1 MRHLLSRKI
10 PMSPCE
16 RIPRSGGLPK
26 LAQAQKRLCEAVFTL
41 RQDLDIEGLMRA
53 WIICSMPTSFPTHCL
68 TFRFFCAAVSFVFAQ
83 SLCAQTQQEAARPV
97 APGASAPAAT
107 TLQRVEINAGRA
119 SDNQLRRESTAAKI
133 IVGRDEI
140 ERFGDSTVGDL
151 LKRLPGVTVQGRPGR
166 GGAIRMRGLGNGYTQ
181 ILLDG
186 ERVAPGFSID
196 SLAPEQIERIEILRA
211 PTAATGARA
220 IAGTINI
227 ITREGYTKRLNN
239 VQITVGAENGRVH
252 PQASWSRND
261 TAFGLNYN
269 FSLSANRNDRQNDS
283 SSTTVGRNLSSD
295 AVVLDQRDKSEVRER
310 RQGIQANGRLQW
322 RGEQGE
328 SVTVMPLLIYGQGKT
343 QRFGDLSQTVGS
355 MPAPYDLTE
364 SASDGSFRLLRLNS
378 MWNRRLSEGARM
390 EWRAGLGQS
399 KSTGESLRLEN
410 FKGTEIRK
418 LQDTTSAVENSL
430 SLNGKF
436 IQVLESEHSLTAGG
450 ELETNRRTDARTTL
464 QNGAPLLLD
473 FGDEVQASVQRLA
486 FYAQDDWVI
495 SPQWSAYAGLRWE
508 GIASQGGEVKNRS
521 SVWTPLAH
529 AVWKPSAESK
539 DQLRFSLTRSYRSP
553 TLQNLIA
560 RPSINNRFPAPG
572 GNTPTNVDRAG
583 NPNLKPELA
592 TGLDVAIERYLP
604 GSGLISANVF
614 HRQISNYMR
623 SEVALE
629 NVSWANAP
637 RYVSR
642 MQNIGAAVTQ
652 GLELEAKFRLTELM
666 ADGPKVDLR
675 SNLSFFRS
683 RVQTVP
689 GPDNRLDQ
697 QPSYTANFGADYR
710 VPNTPLSLGGNLNWT
725 PAYTTRLS
733 DVQTAEQGKK
743 VGVDAYAL
751 WVFSPTHQ
759 LRTTFSNIDPRDYIT
774 GGSVDALG
782 VRETSVNTAPTFV
795 NVQMRLEFKL

>member
-1 MRHLLSRKI
+1 MTKNPSLTRHCFYSV
-10 PMSPCE
+10 MV
-16 RIPRSGGLPK
+16 GLCVSFSTS
-26 LAQAQKRLCEAVFTL
+26 AQAQ
-41 RQDLDIEGLMRA
+41 
-53 WIICSMPTSFPTHCL
+53 PTPPT
-68 TFRFFCAAVSFVFAQ
+68 TAASPAQ
-83 SLCAQTQQEAARPV
+83 A
-97 APGASAPAAT
+97 ASAPAAT
-107 TLQRVEINAGRA
+107 TLQRVEITGGRA
-119 SDNQLRRESTAAKI
+119 TDTQLRRDSTAAKI
-133 IVGRDEI
+133 VVGRDEI

-211 PTAATGARA
+211 PTAETGARA

-239 VQITVGAENGRVH
+239 VQFTLGAENGRVQ

-261 TAFGLNYN
+261 TVAGLNYN

-283 SSTTVGRNLSSD
+283 SSTTVQRSLTTE
-295 AVVLDQRDKSEVRER
+295 AIVLDQSDKSEVRER

-322 RGEQGE
+322 RGAQGE
-328 SVTVMPLLIYGQGKT
+328 SVTVMPLLIYGQGRT
-343 QRFGDLSQTVGS
+343 QRYGQLIQTVGTVET
-355 MPAPYDLTE
+355 APYDLTE
-364 SASDGSFRLLRLNS
+364 TASEGSFRLLRLNG
-378 MWNRRLSEGARM
+378 MWTRRLSEGARM

-399 KSTGESLRLEN
+399 KSVGESLRLEN
-410 FKGTEIRK
+410 KNGGFFRSLE
-418 LQDTTSAVENSL
+418 DSTTAVENSF

-450 ELETNRRTDARTTL
+450 ELESNRRTDARTTVQTNAL
-464 QNGAPLLLD
+464 KERVELLSE
-473 FGDEVQASVQRLA
+473 FGDAVQASAARFA

-508 GIASQGGEVKNRS
+508 GINTQGGDVKNTS

-529 AVWKPSAESK
+529 AVWKPTPESK
-539 DQLRFSLTRSYRSP
+539 DQVRFSLTRSYRSP
-553 TLQNLIA
+553 TLQSLIA
-560 RPSINNRFPAPG
+560 RPSINNRYPAPG
-572 GNTPTNVDRAG
+572 ANTPTNLDRAG

-592 TGLDVAIERYLP
+592 TGLDVAVERYLP

-629 NVSWANAP
+629 TVSWANVP

-642 MQNIGAAVTQ
+642 MQNIGAAITQ

-666 ADGPKVDLR
+666 PDGPKVDIR

-697 QPSYTANFGADYR
+697 QPSTTANFGADYR

-725 PAYTTRLS
+725 PGYTTRLS

-743 VGVDAYAL
+743 IGLDAYAL
-751 WVFSPTHQ
+751 WVFSPTVQ
-759 LRTTFSNIDPRDYIT
+759 LRTTFSNIDPRDYVT
-774 GGSVDALG
+774 GGSLDALG
-782 VRETSVNTAPTFV
+782 VRETSVNTAPTYV
-795 NVQMRLEFKL
+795 NLQVRLEIKL

>member
-1 MRHLLSRKI
+1 MATS
-10 PMSPCE
+10 
-16 RIPRSGGLPK
+16 PRSIK
-26 LAQAQKRLCEAVFTL
+26 LRFDLLWGALSLLCLSPTWAQQQPST
-41 RQDLDIEGLMRA
+41 
-53 WIICSMPTSFPTHCL
+53 
-68 TFRFFCAAVSFVFAQ
+68 AA
-83 SLCAQTQQEAARPV
+83 P
-97 APGASAPAAT
+97 PAPAASAAAPT

-119 SDNQLRRESTAAKI
+119 TDNQLRRDSTAAKI

-140 ERFGDSTVGDL
+140 ERFGDSTLGDL
-151 LKRLPGVTVQGRPGR
+151 LKRLPGVTMQGSPGR

-211 PTAATGARA
+211 PTAETGARA

-227 ITREGYTKRLNN
+227 ITREGYTRRLNN
-239 VQITVGAENGRVH
+239 VQFTLGVENDRLQ
-252 PQASWSRND
+252 PQASWSRNE
-261 TAFGLNYN
+261 TVAGLNYN

-283 SSTTVGRNLSSD
+283 SSTTIGRNLTTN
-295 AVVLDQRDKSEVRER
+295 AVVLDQSDKSEVRER
-310 RQGIQANGRLQW
+310 RQGIQATGRLQW
-322 RGEQGE
+322 RGAQGE

-343 QRFGDLSQTVGS
+343 QRYGELIQTVGS
-355 MPAPYDLTE
+355 TAAPYDLTE
-364 SASDGSFRLLRLNS
+364 TASEGSFRLLRLNG
-378 MWNRRLSEGARM
+378 MWTRRLSEGARM
-390 EWRAGLGQS
+390 EWRAGVGQS

-410 FKGTEIRK
+410 YVGSLVRT
-418 LQDTTSAVENSL
+418 LQDSTSAVENSI

-450 ELETNRRTDARTTL
+450 ELEATRRTDARSTL

-473 FGDEVQASVQRLA
+473 FGDAVQASASRFAL
-486 FYAQDDWVI
+486 YAQDDWVI

-508 GIASQGGEVKNRS
+508 GINTQGGDVKNTS

-529 AVWKPSAESK
+529 AVWKPSPESK
-539 DQLRFSLTRSYRSP
+539 DQVRFSLTRSYRSP

-560 RPSINNRFPAPG
+560 RPSINNRYPAPG
-572 GNTPTNVDRAG
+572 ANTPTNVDRAG
-583 NPNLKPELA
+583 NPTLKPELA

-614 HRQISNYMR
+614 QRQISNYMR
-623 SEVALE
+623 SETALE
-629 NVSWANAP
+629 TVSWANVP

-642 MQNIGAAVTQ
+642 MQNVGAAVTQ

-666 ADGPKVDLR
+666 ADGPKVDIR

-683 RVQTVP
+683 RVQSVP

-725 PAYTTRLS
+725 PGYVTRLS

-743 VGVDAYAL
+743 IGLDAYAL
-751 WVFSPTHQ
+751 WVFSPTVQ
-759 LRTTFSNIDPRDYIT
+759 LRSTFSNIDPRNYVT
-774 GGSVDALG
+774 GGSLDALSI
-782 VRETSVNTAPTFV
+782 RETSQNTAPTYV
-795 NVQMRLEFKL
+795 NLQVRFEIKL

>member
-1 MRHLLSRKI
+1 MTKTPSLARYFFYAV
-10 PMSPCE
+10 MV
-16 RIPRSGGLPK
+16 GLWV
-26 LAQAQKRLCEAVFTL
+26 LGNASAQAQQTPPATT
-41 RQDLDIEGLMRA
+41 A
-53 WIICSMPTSFPTHCL
+53 PP
-68 TFRFFCAAVSFVFAQ
+68 AQ
-83 SLCAQTQQEAARPV
+83 A
-97 APGASAPAAT
+97 ASAPAAT
-107 TLQRVEINAGRA
+107 TLQRVEITGGRA
-119 SDNQLRRESTAAKI
+119 TDTQLRRDSTAAKI
-133 IVGRDEI
+133 VVGRDEI

-211 PTAATGARA
+211 PTAETGARA

-239 VQITVGAENGRVH
+239 VQFTVGAENGRVQ

-261 TAFGLNYN
+261 TVAGLNYN

-283 SSTTVGRNLSSD
+283 SSTTVGRDLTTD
-295 AVVLDQRDKSEVRER
+295 ALVLDQRDKSEVRER
-310 RQGIQANGRLQW
+310 RQGIQANGRMQW
-322 RGEQGE
+322 RGEQSE

-343 QRFGDLSQTVGS
+343 QRYGQLTQSVGS
-355 MPAPYDLTE
+355 DETAPYDLTE
-364 SASDGSFRLLRLNS
+364 TASEGTFRLLRLNG

-410 FKGTEIRK
+410 LKGTETRK

-450 ELETNRRTDARTTL
+450 ELESNRRTDERTTV
-464 QNGAPLLLD
+464 QNGLPLLLD
-473 FGDEVQASVQRLA
+473 FGDAVQASATRFA

-508 GIASQGGEVKNRS
+508 GISTQGGDVKNRS

-529 AVWKPSAESK
+529 AVWKPTPDSK
-539 DQLRFSLTRSYRSP
+539 DQVRFSLTRSYRSP
-553 TLQNLIA
+553 TLQSLIA

-572 GNTPTNVDRAG
+572 GNKETFFDRAG
-583 NPNLKPELA
+583 NPRLKPELA

-629 NVSWANAP
+629 TVSWANVP

-652 GLELEAKFRLTELM
+652 GVELEAKFRLTELM
-666 ADGPKVDLR
+666 PDGPKVDIR

-697 QPSYTANFGADYR
+697 QPSTTANFGADYR

-743 VGVDAYAL
+743 IGLDAYAL
-751 WVFSPTHQ
+751 WVFSPTMQ

-774 GGSVDALG
+774 GGSVDSLG
-782 VRETSVNTAPTFV
+782 VRETSVNTAPTYV
-795 NVQMRLEFKL
+795 NLQLRLEIKL

>member
-1 MRHLLSRKI
+1 
-10 PMSPCE
+10 MSPTW
-16 RIPRSGGLPK
+16 
-26 LAQAQKRLCEAVFTL
+26 AQQQPAT
-41 RQDLDIEGLMRA
+41 
-53 WIICSMPTSFPTHCL
+53 
-68 TFRFFCAAVSFVFAQ
+68 AA
-83 SLCAQTQQEAARPV
+83 P
-97 APGASAPAAT
+97 PAPAASAAAPT

-119 SDNQLRRESTAAKI
+119 TDNQLRRDSTAAKI

-140 ERFGDSTVGDL
+140 ERFGDSTLGDL
-151 LKRLPGVTVQGRPGR
+151 LKRLPGVTMQGSPGR

-211 PTAATGARA
+211 PTAETGARA

-227 ITREGYTKRLNN
+227 ITREGYTRRLNN
-239 VQITVGAENGRVH
+239 VQFTLGVENDRLQ

-261 TAFGLNYN
+261 TVAGLNYN

-283 SSTTVGRNLSSD
+283 SSTTIGRNLTTN
-295 AVVLDQRDKSEVRER
+295 AVVLDQSDKSEVRER
-310 RQGIQANGRLQW
+310 RQGIQATGRLQW
-322 RGEQGE
+322 RGAQGE

-343 QRFGDLSQTVGS
+343 QRYGELIQTVGS
-355 MPAPYDLTE
+355 TAAPYDLTE
-364 SASDGSFRLLRLNS
+364 TASEGSFRLLRLNG
-378 MWNRRLSEGARM
+378 MWTRRLSEGARM
-390 EWRAGLGQS
+390 EWRAGVGQS

-410 FKGTEIRK
+410 YVGSLVRT
-418 LQDTTSAVENSL
+418 LQDSTSAVENSI

-450 ELETNRRTDARTTL
+450 ELEATRRTDARSTL

-473 FGDEVQASVQRLA
+473 FGDAVQASASRFAL
-486 FYAQDDWVI
+486 YAQDDWVI

-508 GIASQGGEVKNRS
+508 GINTQGGDVKNTS

-529 AVWKPSAESK
+529 AVWKPSPESK
-539 DQLRFSLTRSYRSP
+539 DQVRFSLTRSYRSP

-560 RPSINNRFPAPG
+560 RPSINNRYPAPG
-572 GNTPTNVDRAG
+572 ANTPTNVDRAG
-583 NPNLKPELA
+583 NPTLKPELA

-614 HRQISNYMR
+614 QRQISNYMR
-623 SEVALE
+623 SETALE
-629 NVSWANAP
+629 TVSWANVP

-642 MQNIGAAVTQ
+642 MQNVGAAVTQ

-666 ADGPKVDLR
+666 ADGPKVDIR

-683 RVQTVP
+683 RVQSVP

-725 PAYTTRLS
+725 PGYVTRLS

-743 VGVDAYAL
+743 IGLDAYAL
-751 WVFSPTHQ
+751 WVFSPTVQ
-759 LRTTFSNIDPRDYIT
+759 LRSTFSNIDPRNYVT
-774 GGSVDALG
+774 GGSLDALSI
-782 VRETSVNTAPTFV
+782 RETSQNTAPTYV
-795 NVQMRLEFKL
+795 NLQVRFEIKL

>member
-1 MRHLLSRKI
+1 MMTPFSPTLL
-10 PMSPCE
+10 
-16 RIPRSGGLPK
+16 
-26 LAQAQKRLCEAVFTL
+26 
-41 RQDLDIEGLMRA
+41 
-53 WIICSMPTSFPTHCL
+53 
-68 TFRFFCAAVSFVFAQ
+68 RFFAFCAALTLAFAH
-83 SLCAQTQQEAARPV
+83 SAGAQQPPAPV
-97 APGASAPAAT
+97 APPAPAASAPAAT

-119 SDNQLRRESTAAKI
+119 TDNQLRRDSTAAKI
-133 IVGRDEI
+133 IVGREEI

-211 PTAATGARA
+211 PTAETGARA

-239 VQITVGAENGRVH
+239 VQFTLGAENGRLQ

-261 TAFGLNYN
+261 TVAGLNYN

-283 SSTTVGRNLSSD
+283 SSTTVNRDLATD
-295 AVVLDQRDKSEVRER
+295 ALLLDQSDKSEVRER

-343 QRFGDLSQTVGS
+343 QRYGQLTQTVGTVET
-355 MPAPYDLTE
+355 APYDLTE
-364 SASDGSFRLLRLNS
+364 TAGEGTFRLLRLNG

-418 LQDTTSAVENSL
+418 LQDSTSAVENSF

-436 IQVLESEHSLTAGG
+436 VQVLESEHSLTAGG
-450 ELETNRRTDARTTL
+450 ELESNRRTDARTTL
-464 QNGAPLLLD
+464 QNGSPLLSE
-473 FGDEVQASVQRLA
+473 FGDEVQASATRFA

-508 GIASQGGEVKNRS
+508 GINTQGGDVKNRS

-529 AVWKPSAESK
+529 AVWKPAPESK
-539 DQLRFSLTRSYRSP
+539 DQVRFSLTRSYRSP
-553 TLQNLIA
+553 TLQSLIA

-572 GNTPTNVDRAG
+572 GNRETHLDRAG
-583 NPNLKPELA
+583 NPSLKPELA

-604 GSGLISANVF
+604 GSGLISANLF

-629 NVSWANAP
+629 TVSWANVP

-666 ADGPKVDLR
+666 PESPKVDIR

-683 RVQTVP
+683 RVQSVP

-725 PAYTTRLS
+725 PGYTTRLS

-743 VGVDAYAL
+743 IGLDAYAL
-751 WVFSPTHQ
+751 WVFSPTVQ
-759 LRTTFSNIDPRDYIT
+759 LRTTFSNIDPRDYLT
-774 GGSVDALG
+774 GGSLDYLDERRVA
-782 VRETSVNTAPTFV
+782 VRETSVNTAPTYV
-795 NVQMRLEFKL
+795 NLQVRLEIKL

>member
-1 MRHLLSRKI
+1 MATS
-10 PMSPCE
+10 
-16 RIPRSGGLPK
+16 PRSIKLRFGLLWGALSLLCSSPTW
-26 LAQAQKRLCEAVFTL
+26 AQQQPAT
-41 RQDLDIEGLMRA
+41 
-53 WIICSMPTSFPTHCL
+53 
-68 TFRFFCAAVSFVFAQ
+68 AA
-83 SLCAQTQQEAARPV
+83 P
-97 APGASAPAAT
+97 PAPAASAAAPT

-119 SDNQLRRESTAAKI
+119 TDNQLRRDSTAAKI

-140 ERFGDSTVGDL
+140 ERFGDSTLGDL
-151 LKRLPGVTVQGRPGR
+151 LKRLPGVTMQGSPGR

-211 PTAATGARA
+211 PTAETGARA

-227 ITREGYTKRLNN
+227 ITREGYTRRLNN
-239 VQITVGAENGRVH
+239 VQFTLGVENDRLQ

-261 TAFGLNYN
+261 TVAGLNYN

-283 SSTTVGRNLSSD
+283 SSTTIGRNLTTN
-295 AVVLDQRDKSEVRER
+295 AVVLDQSDKSEVRER
-310 RQGIQANGRLQW
+310 RQGIQATGRLQW
-322 RGEQGE
+322 RGAQGE

-343 QRFGDLSQTVGS
+343 QRYGELIQTVGS
-355 MPAPYDLTE
+355 TAAPYDLTE
-364 SASDGSFRLLRLNS
+364 TASEGSFRLLRLNG
-378 MWNRRLSEGARM
+378 MWTRRLSEGARM
-390 EWRAGLGQS
+390 EWRAGVGQS

-410 FKGTEIRK
+410 YVGSLVRT
-418 LQDTTSAVENSL
+418 LQDSTSAVENSI

-450 ELETNRRTDARTTL
+450 ELEATRRTDARSTL

-473 FGDEVQASVQRLA
+473 FGDAVQASASRFA

-508 GIASQGGEVKNRS
+508 GINTQGGDVKNTS

-529 AVWKPSAESK
+529 AVWKPSPESK
-539 DQLRFSLTRSYRSP
+539 DQVRFSLTRSYRSP

-560 RPSINNRFPAPG
+560 RPSINNRYPAPG
-572 GNTPTNVDRAG
+572 ANTPTNVDRAG
-583 NPNLKPELA
+583 NPTLKPELA

-614 HRQISNYMR
+614 QRQISNYMR
-623 SEVALE
+623 SETALE
-629 NVSWANAP
+629 TVSWANVP

-642 MQNIGAAVTQ
+642 MQNVGAAVTQ

-666 ADGPKVDLR
+666 ADGPKVDIR

-683 RVQTVP
+683 RVQSVP

-725 PAYTTRLS
+725 PGYLTRLS

-743 VGVDAYAL
+743 IGLDAYAL
-751 WVFSPTHQ
+751 WVFSPTVQ
-759 LRTTFSNIDPRDYIT
+759 LRSTFSNIDPRNYVT
-774 GGSVDALG
+774 GGSLDALSI
-782 VRETSVNTAPTFV
+782 RETSQNTAPTYV
-795 NVQMRLEFKL
+795 NLQVRFEIKL